1 MEDFGGLAIEQ
12 SDADD
17 DNDDNGMVFPHLFF
31 GNYNIMSYV

>member
-17 DNDDNGMVFPHLFF
+17 DNGMVFPHFFF